1 MDKKKT
7 LLAFIRISGG
17 SSWYQSED
25 NEPLELMAL
34 KAVKQAKQDW
44 KHLFKFKKDREWIIP
59 I

>member
-34 KAVKQAKQDW
+34 KAVKQANKIGNIYSNS
-44 KHLFKFKKDREWIIP
+44 KKMANG
-59 I
+59 